1 MKIHWHPF
9 VDWEP
14 LIVRIM
20 PRGSV
25 PSLRDRVEALLTEVL
40 ALRTTERICGCCVKS
55 ADVEKVA
62 RSTAVE
68 IACEWMCNKCLEVL
82 FKRVESAIPEVE
94 RIEIGLALMDDL
106 HGEFPNLD
114 RSAYVEVLAKTVEFE
129 DGSKV
134 AVEPFTISR
143 WPVSVGEYERF
154 VEATGYVTLAE
165 REGQDTFRNDPA
177 SEGLSERV
185 RKRKPAAWLSY
196 LDAMEYCNWAG
207 VRLPTEAEWLA
218 SALVDQTI
226 FDRRTDRD
234 QYEDEE
240 GRLRAA
246 SHPDALEYLGE
257 EWVLSEQD
265 SDTAVIRFGPQW
277 VRFTDWRKH
286 PKRMVWQK
294 TDYDLMVGFRV
305 VRHH

>member
-14 LIVRIM
+14 LLVRIT
-20 PRGSV
+20 PGGSV
-25 PSLRDRVEALLTEVL
+25 PSLRDRVEALLREVL
-40 ALRTTERICGCCVKS
+40 ALRTTEKICGCCVKS

-62 RSTAVE
+62 RSKAVE
-68 IACEWMCNKCLEVL
+68 IACEWMCNKCLDVL

-94 RIEIGLALMDDL
+94 RIEIGMPLMDDL
-106 HGEFPNLD
+106 HAEFRHLD
-114 RSAYVEVLAKTVEFE
+114 RGAYVEVQAKTVEFE

-134 AVEPFTISR
+134 AVEPFTIAR

-154 VEATGYVTLAE
+154 VEATGYVTAAE
-165 REGQDTFRNDPA
+165 REGEDTFRNDPA

-196 LDAMEYCNWAG
+196 LDAIEYCNWAG

-218 SALVDQTI
+218 AAVVD
-226 FDRRTDRD
+226 DRVYDEEQD
-234 QYEDEE
+234 GKEYEDSE

-246 SHPDALEYLGE
+246 SHPDALEYLGG
-257 EWVLSEQD
+257 EWILSEPD
-265 SDTAVIRFGPQW
+265 SDTAAIRFGPQW
-277 VRFTDWRKH
+277 VRFSDWASDENRT
-286 PKRMVWQK
+286 VWQK
-294 TDYDLMVGFRV
+294 TDYDVMVQFRV
-305 VRHH
+305 VRQQ